1 MASAL
6 VVVASTRAARGE
18 YRDRSGALLVDWLRD
33 QGFEVGE
40 PLIVADSDMPSAMQ
54 ALFAGDPPRVVLTTG
69 GTGITSD
76 DHTVAAVRPYLDKE
90 LPGIMT
96 EFFRRGV
103 EKVPTAILS
112 GGVAGIAGRTFVM
125 TLPGSTGGVKDGIA
139 VLEPVLDHIVAL
151 LEGTPGH

>member
-1 MASAL
+1 MARAL

-54 ALFAGDPPRVVLTTG
+54 TLFAGDPPRVVLTTG

>member
-96 EFFRRGV
+96 EF
-103 EKVPTAILS
+103 S
-112 GGVAGIAGRTFVM
+112 AG
-125 TLPGSTGGVKDGIA
+125 
-139 VLEPVLDHIVAL
+139 E
-151 LEGTPGH
+151 